1 LGQSLISLFFWGKG
15 GAARRSAPDQ
25 AHHTRSSA
33 PNAASDAPRR
43 ASWVN
48 PFEGFLALLH
58 DAALMKL
65 REVFMQSFK
74 PSFIAL
80 AVAVSTAA
88 IAPATMAKTFKWTSA
103 SDIPTLDIHSQNNA
117 LGNGVHAAVYES
129 LVYYNSKTFK
139 VEPQLATAW
148 KLMNPTQMR
157 ITLRQGVKFSDGSPF
172 TADDAVFSITRA
184 MAKTSNFGVYAQG
197 IDKAVKVDDNNID
210 VMLKGPNP
218 VLMNQLTELRM
229 MSKAWAEKN
238 KSVEPKDIKTKDEN
252 FAHRNAMG
260 TGPFMVKEWQ
270 PDQKLVMVKN
280 PNWWG
285 KMDGNVTEIVYTPIK
300 AEATR
305 VAALLSGEV
314 DLALD
319 PSPQD
324 MARLRSNAN
333 LKVMDGAENR
343 TIFFGMDQ
351 FRDELVGSN
360 IKGKNPLKDVRVRKA
375 LYQAID
381 GDALNRVTMRGMSQP
396 TGTLIAPQVNGWTK
410 RVDAR
415 HTFNADAAKKLL
427 ADAGYADGFEV
438 DFACPNNRYINDEEI
453 CQTVTAMWAKIGVKA
468 KLRTLPLV
476 TYFPMI
482 QRYEASIYMLGWGV
496 PTFDALY
503 SLQSL
508 VRSVGAGGDG
518 NYNVGRYSNPQMDA
532 LIERIKK
539 ETDAANRNDLIEKA
553 LMLSHE
559 DVSHIPLHNQIIPW
573 AMKKNLEVV
582 HRADNRIDWRLVKVN

>member
-1 LGQSLISLFFWGKG
+1 MLQLKPSLIALTV
-15 GAARRSAPDQ
+15 ALSA
-25 AHHTRSSA
+25 T
-33 PNAASDAPRR
+33 
-43 ASWVN
+43 
-48 PFEGFLALLH
+48 
-58 DAALMKL
+58 
-65 REVFMQSFK
+65 
-74 PSFIAL
+74 
-80 AVAVSTAA
+80 A
-88 IAPATMAKTFKWTSA
+88 IAPAVMAKTFKWTSA

-129 LVYYNSKTFK
+129 LVYYNSRTFK

-148 KLMNPTQMR
+148 KLLNPTQMR
-157 ITLRQGVKFSDGSPF
+157 ITLRQGVKFADGSPF
-172 TADDAVFSITRA
+172 TADDAVFSLTRG

-197 IDKAVKVDDNNID
+197 IDKVVKVDEANID
-210 VMLKGPNP
+210 IMLKAPNP
-218 VLMNQLTELRM
+218 VLINQLTELRM

-270 PDQKLVMVKN
+270 PDQKLVMVRN

-285 KMDGNVTEIVYTPIK
+285 KMEGNVTEIVYTPIK

-305 VAALLSGEV
+305 IAALLSGEV
-314 DLALD
+314 DFALD

-324 MARLRSNAN
+324 MARLRSNAD
-333 LKVMDGAENR
+333 LKVLDGAENR

-351 FRDELVGSN
+351 HRDELVGSN

-381 GDALNRVTMRGMSQP
+381 SASLNRVTMRGLGQP

-415 HTFNADAAKKLL
+415 HPFNADAAKKLL
-427 ADAGYADGFEV
+427 ADAGYPDGFEV

-468 KLRTLPLV
+468 KLRTMPLV

-508 VRSVGAGGDG
+508 LRSVGAGGDG

-539 ETDAANRNDLIEKA
+539 ETDAANRNDLIEKS
-553 LMLSHE
+553 LMLSHD
-559 DVSHIPLHNQIIPW
+559 DVAYIPLHNQIIPW
-573 AMKKNLEVV
+573 VMKKNIDVV